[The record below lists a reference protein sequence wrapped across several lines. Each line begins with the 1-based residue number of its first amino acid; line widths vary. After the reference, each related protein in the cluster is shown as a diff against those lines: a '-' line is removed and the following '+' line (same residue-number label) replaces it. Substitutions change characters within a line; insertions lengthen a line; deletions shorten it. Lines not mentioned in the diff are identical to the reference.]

1 MTQAIRKTTWD
12 VTGDLS
18 WKNFSALRTQM
29 LLAGKRV
36 LVQLVPEKRSLSQN
50 ALSHAIYTQIAGQLE
65 DQTVAEVRAECKLRY
80 GVGILREANERFRA
94 MYDKAIKDTLSYEEK
109 LDAME
114 FLPVTRL
121 MDKEQFSEY
130 LDTVIREYS
139 KQGIAIT
146 MPGEEW

>member
-1 MTQAIRKTTWD
+1 MRFDVSTDRGLDIFLDIRN
-12 VTGDLS
+12 GL
-18 WKNFSALRTQM
+18 
-29 LLAGKRV
+29 LLAGKKAV
-36 LVQLVPEKRSLSQN
+36 FELVPEKRSLDQN
-50 ALSHAIYTQIAGQLE
+50 AMSFALYKEIAGQLE
-65 DQTVAEVRAECKLRY
+65 DQTVAEVRAECKLRF
-80 GVGILREANERFRA
+80 GVPILRGANERFRA

-146 MPGEEW
+146 MPGEE

>member
-1 MTQAIRKTTWD
+1 MRFDVSTDRGLDIFLDIRN
-12 VTGDLS
+12 G
-18 WKNFSALRTQM
+18 
-29 LLAGKRV
+29 LLLDGKKAV
-36 LVQLVPEKRSLSQN
+36 FELVPEKRSLDQN
-50 ALSHAIYTQIAGQLE
+50 AMSFALYKEIAGQLE
-65 DQTVAEVRAECKLRY
+65 DQTVAEVRAECKLRF
-80 GVGILREANERFRA
+80 GVPILRGANERFRA

-146 MPGEEW
+146 MPGEE